1 MNIFRSALGALAV
14 LALTASAHAAPA
26 EQPSHQTIVNK
37 IQDIEKPETY
47 HVTILENNASSWTDT
62 KIDTSKVTP
71 EDLQKSADGWKLV
84 AVGDLNGDYSELSSS
99 ESFQHV
105 FKTGPDNRQN
115 IEKVLDGNGVNV
127 HLHEGVISVD
137 VRRISFSKEDVSH
150 EWPKND
156 DYRIFTK
163 ISGNH
168 TVNVS
173 GTHARGLVIFIDK
186 K

>member
-47 HVTILENNASSWTDT
+47 HVTILENNASSWTDK

-84 AVGDLNGDYSELSSS
+84 AVGDLDGDYSELSSS
-99 ESFQHV
+99 ESFQRV
-105 FKTGPDNRQN
+105 FRTGVDSHQN

-127 HLHEGVISVD
+127 RLHDGIVSVD
-137 VRRISFSKEDVSH
+137 VRRISFSKEDTSR
-150 EWPKND
+150 EWPKTDN
-156 DYRIFTK
+156 YRLITK
-163 ISGNH
+163 IAGNH

-173 GTHARGLVIFIDK
+173 GTHARGLVIFVDK